1 MEMTN
6 QRFTDIQIR
15 IEEMLKND
23 PSKSY
28 SKEEIIEHLSSTYKN
43 IEVDRTLGEMEVSSL
58 IVNPKSQFDSNCRDG
73 TVYFQWRIP

>member
-1 MEMTN
+1 MTN

-28 SKEEIIEHLSSTYKN
+28 SKEEIIERLSNTYKN
-43 IEVDRTLGEMEVSSL
+43 IEVDKTLGEMEVSSL
-58 IVNPKSQFDSNCRDG
+58 MMNPKSQFDSNCRDG

>member
-1 MEMTN
+1 MTN

-28 SKEEIIEHLSSTYKN
+28 SKEEIIEHLSNTYKN

-58 IVNPKSQFDSNCRDG
+58 MMTPKSQFDSNCRDG

>member
-1 MEMTN
+1 MTN

-28 SKEEIIEHLSSTYKN
+28 SKEEIIEQLSNTYKD

-58 IVNPKSQFDSNCRDG
+58 MMSPKSQFDSNCREG
-73 TVYFQWRIP
+73 TVYFQWRS

>member
-1 MEMTN
+1 MTN

-28 SKEEIIEHLSSTYKN
+28 SKEEIIEHLSNYKN

-58 IVNPKSQFDSNCRDG
+58 MMNPKSQFDSNCRDG

>member
-1 MEMTN
+1 MTN
-6 QRFTDIQIR
+6 QRLADIQIR
-15 IEEMLKND
+15 IEQMLKNE

-28 SKEEIIEHLSSTYKN
+28 SKEEIIEHLSNTYKN

-58 IVNPKSQFDSNCRDG
+58 MMNPKSQFDSSCRDG

>member
-1 MEMTN
+1 MTD
-6 QRFTDIQIR
+6 QRLVDIQIR

-28 SKEEIIEHLSSTYKN
+28 SKEEIIEQLSNTYKD

-58 IVNPKSQFDSNCRDG
+58 MMSPKSQFDSNCREG
-73 TVYFQWRIP
+73 TVYFQWRS